1 VRRGLPLLEEALPGW
16 RAALGATNQLTLKAQ
31 GLLGHCLVRTERFER
46 AEPLL
51 LDSYVALESLVG
63 ARHREVATVARLI
76 VELYEARGME
86 GEAVP
91 YRTVLDSIR

>member
-1 VRRGLPLLEEALPGW
+1 
-16 RAALGATNQLTLKAQ
+16 LGATNQTLKTQ
-31 GLLGHCLVRTERFER
+31 GLLEHCLARMERFER

-51 LDSYVALESLVG
+51 LDTYVALESLVG